1 MNNNMNGAHM
11 LPSFCPSD
19 APPGEQEVFRMLAN
33 ESDAA
38 GWAVLHS
45 LDLADHVRASQGE
58 ADFVVLIP
66 NEGIL
71 VVEVKSH
78 TSVLYTEQGWWLGGK
93 HEERGPFK
101 QASEALHS
109 IRKYLDQRE
118 LSRSIPMVSAV
129 IFSSAPFQVSS
140 SEWHP
145 WQVLDKQGL
154 HARKISANLLKIIQ
168 TARGVFASKNLPWMR
183 DGVDASQEKLARIA
197 QVLRPR
203 FEVLASPSERRKH
216 LDESLKRCTEQ
227 QFRILDGAGINPR
240 LLVTGL
246 AGTGKTTLAVEVVR
260 REKVEKPESVVGFF
274 CFTKLLGGVLAKECS
289 PLGEGIRLGSFHSWM
304 LEFSGIKPTPE
315 RADDPA
321 FWNRDLPE
329 LCVSK
334 LTAPG
339 MPSGFLD
346 LLVLDEAQ
354 DLFIDAYL
362 DIFDLLLKGGLKK
375 GRWRF
380 FGDFERQDIFGDFKC
395 RDSYS
400 QDIANNKDIN
410 NSRLKKFY
418 GRIEERC
425 ALQPLSENCRNT
437 QEISAALTLH
447 ARLKPGYSRVLR
459 EDSRHDPALLFY
471 SNQEEQLRSVL
482 GLLDGYHAEGFKA
495 SEIVLLSPQR
505 AGCLAR
511 LLAEQPAWKGR
522 LREYSTDPSTTTF
535 STIHAFKGLEAP
547 VVILTDIRILAI
559 DKDFDLLYVGMSRAL
574 HRLAILCDDTLREPI
589 KKSCLS

>member
-1 MNNNMNGAHM
+1 MNNSEAGARM

-19 APPGEQEVFRMLAN
+19 APPGEQEVFGMLAR
-33 ESDAA
+33 DAGA
-38 GWAVLHS
+38 TGWIVLHS
-45 LDLADHVRASQGE
+45 LDLVDHVRATQGE

-93 HEERGPFK
+93 RHERSPFK

-109 IRKYLDQRE
+109 IRKYLEQRE
-118 LSRSIPMVSAV
+118 LSRSVPMVSAV
-129 IFSSAPFQVSS
+129 IFSSAPFQVAS

-168 TARGVFASKNLPWMR
+168 TARGDFASKNLTWMR

-203 FEVLASPSERRKH
+203 FEVLASPTERRKH
-216 LDESLKRCTEQ
+216 LDESLMRCTEQ
-227 QFRILDGAGINPR
+227 QFRILDDAGINPR

-274 CFTKLLGGVLAKECS
+274 CFNKLLGGVLARECS

-315 RADDPA
+315 RAADPA
-321 FWNRDLPE
+321 FWNRELPE
-329 LCVSK
+329 QCVSK
-334 LTAPG
+334 LTTPG

-362 DIFDLLLKGGLKK
+362 DILDLLLKGGLKK

-380 FGDFERQDIFGDFKC
+380 FGDFERQDIYANGAVGKEEFY
-395 RDSYS
+395 YS
-400 QDIANNKDIN
+400 
-410 NSRLKKFY
+410 
-418 GRIEERC
+418 RIDERC
-425 ALQPLSENCRNT
+425 ALQTLSENCRNT

-447 ARLKPGYSRVLR
+447 ARLRPGYSRVLR
-459 EDSRHDPALLFY
+459 EDSRHDPDLLFY
-471 SNQEEQLRSVL
+471 TSQEEQLRSVL
-482 GLLDGYHAEGFKA
+482 GLLDGYQAEGFKA

-505 AGCLAR
+505 TDCLAR
-511 LLAEQPAWKGR
+511 HLAEQPTWKGR
-522 LREYSTDPSTTTF
+522 LREYSNDPSTATF

-547 VVILTDIRILAI
+547 VVILTDIRSLATPR
-559 DKDFDLLYVGMSRAL
+559 DFDLLYVGMSRAL
-574 HRLAILCDDTLREPI
+574 HRLAVLCDDALCEPI
-589 KKSCLS
+589 KESCLL

>member
-1 MNNNMNGAHM
+1 M
-11 LPSFCPSD
+11 LTKDPD
-19 APPGEQEVFRMLAN
+19 A
-33 ESDAA
+33 S
-38 GWAVLHS
+38 GWTVLHS

-71 VVEVKSH
+71 VLEVKSH
-78 TSVLYTEQGWWLGGK
+78 TSVLYSEQGWWLGGK

-129 IFSSAPFQVSS
+129 IFSSAPFQFMS

-145 WQVLDKQGL
+145 WQVLDKQAL

-168 TARGVFASKNLPWMR
+168 TARGIFASKNLPWMR
-183 DGVDASQEKLARIA
+183 NGVDASEEKLARIA

-203 FEVLASPSERRKH
+203 FEVLASPTERRKH
-216 LDESLKRCTEQ
+216 LDENLRRCTDQ
-227 QFRILDGAGINPR
+227 QFRILDDASINPR

-260 REKVEKPESVVGFF
+260 SEKVENPESVIGFF
-274 CFTKLLGGVLAKECS
+274 CFNKLLGKVIDRECS

-304 LEFSGIKPTPE
+304 LEFSGIKPTSD
-315 RADDPA
+315 RAADPA
-321 FWNRDLPE
+321 FWNHELPGQ
-329 LCVSK
+329 CISK
-334 LTAPG
+334 LTTPG

-380 FGDFERQDIFGDFKC
+380 FGDFERQNLYAKNATDKEDE
-395 RDSYS
+395 R
-400 QDIANNKDIN
+400 QDICAQGAIDRKEFYK
-410 NSRLKKFY
+410 SR
-418 GRIEERC
+418 IDERC
-425 ALQPLSENCRNT
+425 ALQTLSENCRNT

-459 EDSRHDPALLFY
+459 DDTRHDHDLLFY
-471 SNQEEQLRSVL
+471 SSQDEQLRSVI
-482 GLLDGYHAEGFKA
+482 GMLDKYQAQGFKA

-505 AGCLAR
+505 SGCLAR
-511 LLAEQPAWKGR
+511 LLAEQPTWRGR
-522 LREYSTDPSTTTF
+522 LREYSSDPNTVTF

-547 VVILTDIRILAI
+547 VVILTDIRSLSTT
-559 DKDFDLLYVGMSRAL
+559 KNFDLLYVGMSRAL